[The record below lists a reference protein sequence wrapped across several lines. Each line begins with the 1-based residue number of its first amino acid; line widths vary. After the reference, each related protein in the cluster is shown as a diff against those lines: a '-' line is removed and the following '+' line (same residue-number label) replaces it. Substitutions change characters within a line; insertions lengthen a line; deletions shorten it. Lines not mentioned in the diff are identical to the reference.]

1 MIRSKNNKIT
11 YILILLLLGIT
22 LGYAYLNTTLNIN
35 GTTNITS
42 ANWSIYW
49 DNIQFGTNNV
59 TDVTT
64 PATISSGLTEVT
76 FNVNFKEPGDT
87 YEFTV
92 DAVNDGSINAMI
104 SVVNSGV
111 YAANGT
117 TPKTL
122 PAYLEYT
129 VTYSDGVTIAQND
142 LLEAGDTETYK
153 VRVHYKEDISA
164 SQLPSTNDNYMFKF
178 SVTYAQATA
187 TATPVNHPQTVY
199 TANVWDGNDS
209 TMNDGTNTSL
219 VWIGQAIPNGITT
232 YQTPTLAMAAL
243 KQASGNVDRPF
254 FLKHTVTNNI
264 VTDSYVG
271 FVITPEMANANVGMT
286 AGTYYLK
293 GKKTYEYVN
302 NDWQCMSEYDDGN
315 GNCLDPD
322 YNANKATLLS
332 AFGSPYCTE
341 YSYSFGCHI
350 SDLGATVNS
359 YGYMFAYGDSWSCYV
374 DSSGSSGC
382 SG

>member
-243 KQASGNVDRPF
+243 KQATENVDRPF
-254 FLKHTVTNNI
+254 FLRHTVTDNT

-271 FVITPEMANANVGMT
+271 FVVTDTMAQNNPGMT

-293 GKKTYEYVN
+293 GKKTAEYIN
-302 NDWQCMSEYDDGN
+302 GTWLCMSQYDDGN
-315 GNCLDPD
+315 GNGICLDPE
-322 YNANKATLLS
+322 YNVNKTILLS
-332 AFGSPYCTE
+332 AFSSSYCADD
-341 YSYSFGCHI
+341 SFGFHCGI
-350 SDLGATVNS
+350 SGLSANVHQDGSTYV
-359 YGYMFAYGDSWSCYV
+359 GD
-374 DSSGSSGC
+374 GSLTC
-382 SG
+382 SFSNIGGSVC

>member
-1 MIRSKNNKIT
+1 MRKYKKNGTI
-11 YILILLLLGIT
+11 YILVLLLLGIT

-49 DNIQFGTNNV
+49 DNIQFGSNNV
-59 TDVTT
+59 TDITT
-64 PATISSGLTEVT
+64 PATISQGLTEVT

-122 PAYLEYT
+122 PDYLEYT
-129 VTYSDGVTIAQND
+129 VTYSDGVTIATNH

-178 SVTYAQATA
+178 SVTYAQADSNGVSPHT
-187 TATPVNHPQTVY
+187 TTCEYTDDENNNYIYNVNEDVDFY
-199 TANVWDGNDS
+199 
-209 TMNDGTNTSL
+209 
-219 VWIGQAIPNGITT
+219 IGQSVPNNATT
-232 YQTPTLAMAAL
+232 YNSYNELKNNTDKQT
-243 KQASGNVDRPF
+243 
-254 FLKHTVTNNI
+254 FLRYKVENNI
-264 VTDSYVG
+264 ITEAYVG
-271 FVITPEMANANVGMT
+271 VVKDNCVYILRGGVDESSLPSTPIYNHNVEVLNQLFESEECEEGPGDGYHCDKDT
-286 AGTYYLK
+286 LSYAYISLE
-293 GKKTYEYVN
+293 GKI
-302 NDWQCMSEYDDGN
+302 D
-315 GNCLDPD
+315 
-322 YNANKATLLS
+322 S
-332 AFGSPYCTE
+332 AFFHYCPVIDI
-341 YSYSFGCHI
+341 YSE
-350 SDLGATVNS
+350 
-359 YGYMFAYGDSWSCYV
+359 GDSSTGRTGLYT
-374 DSSGSSGC
+374 S
-382 SG
+382 